1 MPTRLHFDKII
12 SACAVSKLKMADFFT
27 DPATLVGLG
36 AVAAAAVY
44 YVATRPA
51 AAKPPYPLDNQ
62 SVELLVIGTQIS
74 QLCLITSGVN
84 TDRVVMVKGSHIWLR
99 MGS

>member
-1 MPTRLHFDKII
+1 MNTII
-12 SACAVSKLKMADFFT
+12 SACAVSRLKKMADFFT

-51 AAKPPYPLDNQ
+51 PPKPPYPLDNQ
-62 SVELLVIGTQIS
+62 SVELLVGNSGHKLLSLTQ
-74 QLCLITSGVN
+74 SGVN
-84 TDRVVMVKGSHIWLR
+84 ANRVVAVRGSHIWPR

>member
-1 MPTRLHFDKII
+1 
-12 SACAVSKLKMADFFT
+12 MADFFT

-51 AAKPPYPLDNQ
+51 PLKPPYPLDNQ
-62 SVELLVIGTQIS
+62 SVELLV
-74 QLCLITSGVN
+74 CEHLIT
-84 TDRVVMVKGSHIWLR
+84 RV
-99 MGS
+99 

>member
-1 MPTRLHFDKII
+1 
-12 SACAVSKLKMADFFT
+12 MADFFA

-51 AAKPPYPLDNQ
+51 PSKPPYPLDNQ
-62 SVELLVIGTQIS
+62 SVELLVFGGHEYNKQVYNS
-74 QLCLITSGVN
+74 V
-84 TDRVVMVKGSHIWLR
+84 
-99 MGS
+99 

>member
-1 MPTRLHFDKII
+1 
-12 SACAVSKLKMADFFT
+12 MADFFT

-51 AAKPPYPLDNQ
+51 PAKLPYPLDNQ
-62 SVELLVIGTQIS
+62 SVELLVI
-74 QLCLITSGVN
+74 LGVE
-84 TDRVVMVKGSHIWLR
+84 R
-99 MGS
+99 MHLYN